1 MKEIIYRVE
10 VTTREQL
17 EQAVETDDFQ
27 YIYAP
32 INLLDGN
39 TPDKFRIIAVPP
51 VYLADCEE
59 KCAQRLAELKSFGFE
74 HGLAHTAGHVYLL
87 KKAGFK
93 IHGGF
98 RLNITNS
105 RAMEFYEEQGITD
118 TVLSVEL
125 TMSLAKGIR
134 HNVPTGLIA
143 YGKLPLMITRRCPV
157 KDGKPCGG
165 GKYCGGKITDRKGNE
180 LEIVCSNTCELLNP
194 DTLILSD
201 RLSDIADFDFAVL
214 RLTCEENVREILDMY
229 LESKKPDGKLTRG
242 LYYRG
247 VE

>member
-10 VTTREQL
+10 VNTKEQL
-17 EQAVETDDFQ
+17 EQAVKIDDFQ
-27 YIYAP
+27 FIYAP
-32 INLLDGN
+32 IRLLDGN

-59 KCAQRLAELKSFGFE
+59 KCAKRLGELQSLGFE
-74 HGLAHTAGHVYLL
+74 HGLAHTAGHVHLL

-93 IHGGF
+93 VHGGF

-105 RAMEFYEEQGITD
+105 RAMEFYEEQGISD
-118 TVLSVEL
+118 AVLSLEL
-125 TMSLAKGIR
+125 TMSLAKGIM
-134 HNVPTGLIA
+134 HNAPVGLIA

-157 KDGKPCGG
+157 KDGKPCNNGT
-165 GKYCGGKITDRKGNE
+165 YCGGKITDRKGNE
-180 LEIVCSNTCELLNP
+180 LEIICSNTCELLNP
-194 DTLILSD
+194 DRLILSD
-201 RLSDIADFDFAVL
+201 RQEDLSCFDFAVL
-214 RLTCEENVREILDMY
+214 KLAYEENVSEILDMY
-229 LESKKPDGKLTRG
+229 LESRKPEGRLTRG